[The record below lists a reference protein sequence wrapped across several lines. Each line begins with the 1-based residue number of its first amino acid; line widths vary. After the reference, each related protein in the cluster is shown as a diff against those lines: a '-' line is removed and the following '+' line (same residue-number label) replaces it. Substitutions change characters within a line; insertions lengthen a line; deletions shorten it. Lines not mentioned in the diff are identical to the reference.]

1 MIIVAENKKNHYELA
16 NIAQIFFPN
25 ETITPVE
32 RLEQPPAEA
41 ETLVRTFSV
50 EEGDRLCNRVEI
62 RFGDGQELSG
72 EEMSENNQH
81 DSALSMGRVLY
92 QLFVKRTGRQMDWGV
107 LTGIRPV
114 KVARVLRK
122 QGKTPQEIQEIF
134 CNQYLTRPEKAR
146 LCIDTDRNQAQ
157 VIDSALPHG
166 YSLYLSIPFCPSR
179 CSYCSFVSHSIEKT
193 WKLIPD
199 YLEKMLVELRQT
211 ARIAREKGLR
221 LQTVYMG
228 GGTPTVLTAEQLE
241 RVLSAVREEFDFS
254 DCTEFTVEGGRPDT
268 ITEAKLDA
276 LRRCGVDR
284 ISINTQTT
292 NDHILEAIGRKHTA
306 QEFFDKFALAK
317 TKGFHAINVDL
328 IAGLPGEDEASFCR
342 SLDQVIGLGAEN
354 ITVHSLTVKRAARL
368 AEEKKQL
375 LPAGERQAQ
384 ATPVSRM
391 IDYSQQALR
400 AAGYEPYYLYR
411 QKNTIDCL
419 ENVGYSKPGTACQ
432 YNIFIMD
439 ETHTILSVGGGGVT
453 KMVMPGAAGA
463 ESWDNVRIER
473 IFNLKYPYEY
483 ISRFDTIL
491 ERKQKILEYP
501 L

>member
-32 RLEQPPAEA
+32 RLEEPPAA
-41 ETLVRTFSV
+41 GETLVRTFSLA
-50 EEGDRLCNRVEI
+50 EGDRRRNRVEI
-62 RFGDGQELSG
+62 RFGDGTELSG
-72 EEMSENNQH
+72 EERSDASHHE
-81 DSALSMGRVLY
+81 SALATGRVLY
-92 QLFVKRTGRQMDWGV
+92 RLLVQRTGRQMDWGV

-122 QGKTPQEIQEIF
+122 QGKTSEEIEEIF
-134 CNQYLTRPEKAR
+134 CRQYLTRPEKAR
-146 LCIDTDRNQAQ
+146 LCIAADQHQAAI
-157 VIDSALPHG
+157 IDSALPHG

-193 WKLIPD
+193 WKLIPE
-199 YLEKMLVELRQT
+199 YLDKMLLELKDT

-241 RVLSAVREEFDFS
+241 RVLSAVREEFDFA

-284 ISINTQTT
+284 VSINTQTT
-292 NDHILEAIGRKHTA
+292 NDQILEAIGRKHTA
-306 QEFFDKFALAK
+306 REFFEAFALAR

-328 IAGLPGEDEASFCR
+328 IAGLPGEEETSFRR
-342 SLDQVIGLGAEN
+342 SLDQVIALGPEN

-375 LPAGERQAQ
+375 LPPGERQAQ
-384 ATPVSRM
+384 ATPVSAM
-391 IDYSQQALR
+391 IDYSQRALG

-419 ENVGYSKPGTACQ
+419 ENVGYSKPGTACK

-453 KMVMPGAAGA
+453 KMVMPGMAG
-463 ESWDNVRIER
+463 EGSWDNVRIER

-491 ERKQKILEYP
+491 ERKQKILDYP